1 MWMET
6 FRLHTKSSS
15 GDEKDNRDGEIEIRG
30 RRTPAIK
37 KHNSR
42 RATQQRTRQNSENLS
57 ASITA
62 VNIKNQPITA
72 EHRAL

>member
-1 MWMET
+1 MWIET

-42 RATQQRTRQNSENLS
+42 GATQQRTSENLS

-62 VNIKNQPITA
+62 VNVKNQPITA

>member
-1 MWMET
+1 MWIET

-15 GDEKDNRDGEIEIRG
+15 SDEKDNRGGEIEIRG
-30 RRTPAIK
+30 RRTSAIK
-37 KHNSR
+37 KHNGR

-62 VNIKNQPITA
+62 VNIKKQPITA

>member
-1 MWMET
+1 MWIET

-15 GDEKDNRDGEIEIRG
+15 SDEKDNRGGEIEIRG
-30 RRTPAIK
+30 RRTSAIK

-42 RATQQRTRQNSENLS
+42 RATQQRTRQNS